1 MHNTLA
7 QLNEQFGTQKQ
18 INFELENGFIMM
30 NIVNQYA
37 SAKIS
42 IYGGQVLSYLP
53 HGQTDDLLYLSKK
66 AIYQQGKAIRG
77 GIPICWPW
85 FGDDTSGYGQT
96 AHGFA
101 RNQEWKVLTTMENT
115 DGSTAVTLGLYDTDD
130 SVAVWPYKFE
140 LKLDISVSEKLEI
153 KLTTKNTGRK
163 PFEITQALHAY
174 LNVGNINNLTISNL
188 NGISYVDKT
197 DYFAHK
203 TQVGD
208 VVITAETDRVYQSSP
223 EELIVNDLDINRKIV
238 MESRGCNTTVIWN
251 PWKNTAESIVDLQDE
266 DYKVFIGVE
275 AANADG
281 DVIMIPAGG
290 IHCLQASYSIR

>member
-1 MHNTLA
+1 MYNTLA
-7 QLNEQFGTQKQ
+7 QLNEQFGTQK

-53 HGQTDDLLYLSKK
+53 HGQTEDLLYLSKK

-85 FGDDTSGYGQT
+85 FADDTSGYGRP

-101 RNQEWKVLTTMENT
+101 RNQQWKVLATMENT
-115 DGSTAVTLGLYDTDD
+115 DGSTVVTLGLYDTDD

-140 LKLDISVSEKLEI
+140 LKLDITVSEKLEI

-174 LNVGNINNLTISNL
+174 LNVGNINNLTIANL

-197 DYFAHK
+197 DNFVHK

-223 EELIVNDLDINRKIV
+223 EELIVDDLDINRKIV
-238 MESRGCNTTVIWN
+238 MESRGCNTAVIWN

>member
-1 MHNTLA
+1 MYNTLA
-7 QLNEQFGTQKQ
+7 QLNEQFGTQNQ

-53 HGQTDDLLYLSKK
+53 HGQTEDLLYLSKK

-85 FGDDTSGYGQT
+85 FADDTSGYGRP

-101 RNQEWKVLTTMENT
+101 RNQQWKVLATMENI
-115 DGSTAVTLGLYDTDD
+115 DGSTVVTLGLYDTDD

-140 LKLDISVSEKLEI
+140 LKLDITVSEKLEI

-163 PFEITQALHAY
+163 SFEITQALHAY
-174 LNVGNINNLTISNL
+174 LNVGNINNLTIANL

-197 DYFAHK
+197 DNFVHK

-223 EELIVNDLDINRKIV
+223 EELIVDDLDINRKIV
-238 MESRGCNTTVIWN
+238 MESRGCNTAVIWN
-251 PWKNTAESIVDLQDE
+251 PWKNTAESMVDLQDE

>member
-1 MHNTLA
+1 MRNTLA
-7 QLNEQFGTQKQ
+7 QLNEQFLTQNQ

-53 HGQTDDLLYLSKK
+53 HGQTEDLLYLSKK

-85 FGDDTSGYGQT
+85 FADDTSGYERP

-101 RNQEWKVLTTMENT
+101 RNQEWKVLATMENT
-115 DGSTAVTLGLYDTDD
+115 DGSTVVTLGLYDTDD
-130 SVAVWPYKFE
+130 SVAIWPYKFE
-140 LKLDISVSEKLEI
+140 LKLDITVSEKLEI

-174 LNVGNINNLTISNL
+174 LNVGNINNLTIANL

-197 DYFAHK
+197 DDFVLK

-223 EELIVNDLDINRKIV
+223 EELIVDDLDINRKIV
-238 MESRGCNTTVIWN
+238 MESIGCKTAVIWN
-251 PWKNTAESIVDLQDE
+251 PWKNTAESCVDLQDE

-290 IHCLQASYSIR
+290 KHCLQASYSIR

>member
-7 QLNEQFGTQKQ
+7 QLNEQFGTQKK

-30 NIVNQYA
+30 NIINQYA

>member
-1 MHNTLA
+1 MYNTLA
-7 QLNEQFGTQKQ
+7 QLNEQFGTQNQ

-53 HGQTDDLLYLSKK
+53 HGQTEELLYLRKK

-85 FGDDTSGYGQT
+85 FADDTSGYGRP

-101 RNQEWKVLTTMENT
+101 RNQQWKVLATMENT
-115 DGSTAVTLGLYDTDD
+115 DGSTVVTLGLYDTDD

-140 LKLDISVSEKLEI
+140 LKLDITVSEKLEI

-163 PFEITQALHAY
+163 SFEITQALHAY
-174 LNVGNINNLTISNL
+174 LNVGNINNLTIANL

-197 DYFAHK
+197 DNFVHK

-223 EELIVNDLDINRKIV
+223 EELIVDDLDINRKIV
-238 MESRGCNTTVIWN
+238 MESRGCNTAVIWN
-251 PWKNTAESIVDLQDE
+251 PWKNTAESMVDLQDE

>member
-1 MHNTLA
+1 MYNTLA
-7 QLNEQFGTQKQ
+7 QLNEQFGTQNQ

-53 HGQTDDLLYLSKK
+53 HGQTEDLLYLSKK

-85 FGDDTSGYGQT
+85 FADDTSGYGRP

-101 RNQEWKVLTTMENT
+101 RNQQWKVLATMENT
-115 DGSTAVTLGLYDTDD
+115 DGSTVVTLGLYDTDD

-140 LKLDISVSEKLEI
+140 LKLDITVSEKLEI

-163 PFEITQALHAY
+163 SFEITQALHAY
-174 LNVGNINNLTISNL
+174 LNVGNINNLTIANL

-197 DYFAHK
+197 DNFVHK

-223 EELIVNDLDINRKIV
+223 EELIVDDLDINRKIV
-238 MESRGCNTTVIWN
+238 MESRGCNTAVIWN
-251 PWKNTAESIVDLQDE
+251 PWKNTAESMVDLQDE